1 MTSVVLANHEEGS
14 MRVLGDQLMEKEV
27 FGYDGDKFR
36 TEDFAVENCGSVG
49 YTVGGGWVRGFSGDW
64 YPSSSPLI
72 SPSRAGGRASP
83 RHPRRHPCSFRS
95 TPPLYGKDRS
105 NYPVYTATRWF
116 AKLISL
122 PLSLSRS
129 VFLHLLLPVLCIL
142 LRTRR
147 LRVFACA
154 LNGLD
159 V

>member
-1 MTSVVLANHEEGS
+1 MG
-14 MRVLGDQLMEKEV
+14 KEV

-83 RHPRRHPCSFRS
+83 RHPRSHPCSFRS
-95 TPPLYGKDRS
+95 TPPLCGKDRS
-105 NYPVYTATRWF
+105 NHPVYTATRWF

-122 PLSLSRS
+122 PLSLSHS
-129 VFLHLLLPVLCIL
+129 VFLSFSFFFCIQSSASSYGPGGCASSS
-142 LRTRR
+142 LRWMAST
-147 LRVFACA
+147 CK
-154 LNGLD
+154 NHE
-159 V
+159 

>member
-1 MTSVVLANHEEGS
+1 MSRFRKPRRRFDARYGN
-14 MRVLGDQLMEKEV
+14 QLTGKEV

-49 YTVGGGWVRGFSGDW
+49 YTVVGGWVRGFSGDW

-72 SPSRAGGRASP
+72 SPSRAGGRVSP

-95 TPPLYGKDRS
+95 TPPLCGKDRS

-122 PLSLSRS
+122 SLSLSLCLS
-129 VFLHLLLPVLCIL
+129 LFLSSFCQSFAYGPGG
-142 LRTRR
+142 
-147 LRVFACA
+147 LRVFVCA
-154 LNGLD
+154 SNGLG